1 MDEKLSYKE
10 FLDRNESWPM
20 DDRDL
25 CLEAQPAFQPVPMG
39 ALRSTPPFH
48 HWWDTTLS
56 QLCPSGW
63 VCSLLLTPQFFR
75 MCSVFLNHVTS

>member
-10 FLDRNESWPM
+10 FLDHNESWPM

-39 ALRSTPPFH
+39 ALRSTPHF
-48 HWWDTTLS
+48 TTGGTRR
-56 QLCPSGW
+56 CPSSVPQAGF
-63 VCSLLLTPQFFR
+63 VLSYSRLSSLGCVLF
-75 MCSVFLNHVTS
+75 S